1 MPKGY
6 MGKILRVDLTNKTL
20 SEEKI
25 DDALY
30 RKYIGG
36 VGLQAYFLYKETDE
50 KTDPLGP
57 ENRLMFMTG
66 PFTGSGLPSSGR
78 HSVVAKSPLTGIWG
92 ESDVGGYWGIGLKGT
107 GFDGVIV
114 QGASDSPVYI
124 YIDENGAQILD
135 ATDLWG
141 KDTFETDKLLKQK
154 HGKNIVVQSIGQA
167 GERLIPIACIMTD
180 GMDARAA
187 GRCGLGAVMGSK
199 KLKALV
205 VKGHKKAEIHD
216 PDTLRKEIT
225 ELAKFQKANRGGMH
239 EHGTAEGLL
248 GNELSG
254 DLPIRNWKWG
264 AWGRKSEKITGE
276 VITEKYLISR
286 FHCGNCVIGCGRT
299 IKIENSKYGSME
311 GAGPE
316 YETIACFGS
325 NLLIEDLEAICKAN
339 DLCNRYGLDT
349 ISTGGVI
356 GFAMECYEHGLIT
369 KADTDGLELTWGSP
383 EALLGLIEMIVNKKA
398 IGELLGLGVRKA
410 AEEIGGLA
418 KEFAV
423 ETKGLEFPAHEPRVL
438 NGTALSYATANR
450 GACHLADLGS
460 RFYERALTMPEIG
473 LMEPAG
479 TLTVEGKGK
488 MIAGLQDVS
497 GLYDSLK
504 MCKFTVWFG
513 VDTSKLLKWLN
524 LITGWDMSMEEFLKA
539 GERIFNL
546 KRLYNVRCGISR
558 KDDTLPPRILIS
570 PRGEGGDGDHLPPL
584 NVMLNQYYEARG
596 WNEFGIPTQETVE
609 RLELDRI

>member
-1 MPKGY
+1 MTKGY
-6 MGKILRVDLTNKTL
+6 MGKILRVDLTNKKL
-20 SEEKI
+20 KEEI
-25 DDALY
+25 IEDALY

-50 KTDPLGP
+50 NTDPLGP
-57 ENRLMFMTG
+57 ENRLMFMNG
-66 PFTGSGLPSSGR
+66 PFTGTGLPSSGR

-92 ESDVGGYWGIGLKGT
+92 ESDVGGHWGIGLKGA

-114 QGASDSPVYI
+114 QGASETPVYI
-124 YIDENGAQILD
+124 YIDEDGAQILD
-135 ATDLWG
+135 ASDLWG
-141 KDTFETDKLLKQK
+141 KDTFETDSLLKQK
-154 HGKNIVVQSIGQA
+154 HGKNIVVQAIGQA
-167 GERLIPIACIMTD
+167 GERLIPIAAIMTD
-180 GMDARAA
+180 GIDARAA

-205 VKGHKKAEIHD
+205 VKGRKKAEIHD
-216 PDTLRKEIT
+216 PDALRKEIT

-264 AWGRKSEKITGE
+264 AWDRKSEKLTGE
-276 VITEKYLISR
+276 VMTEKYLTGR

-299 IKIENSKYGSME
+299 IKIKDSQYGPME

-316 YETIACFGS
+316 YETIACLGS
-325 NLLIEDLEAICKAN
+325 NILVEDLEAVCKAN

-356 GFAMECYEHGLIT
+356 GFAMECYEHGLIS
-369 KADTDGLELTWGSP
+369 KDDTDGLELTWGSP
-383 EALLGLIEMIVNKKA
+383 EALIGLIEMIVNKKA
-398 IGELLGLGVRKA
+398 IGELLGRGVRKA

-418 KEFAV
+418 QEFAI

-460 RFYERALTMPEIG
+460 RFYEKALTMPEIG

-504 MCKFTVWFG
+504 ICKFTVWFG

-546 KRLYNVRCGISR
+546 KRMYNVKCGISR
-558 KDDTLPPRILIS
+558 KDDTLPPRILNS

-584 NVMLNQYYEARG
+584 NEMLNQYYEARG
-596 WNEFGIPTQETVE
+596 WNEFGIPTQNTIKK
-609 RLELDRI
+609 LELHYI

>member
-1 MPKGY
+1 MTKGY
-6 MGKILRVDLTNKTL
+6 MGKILRVDLTNKKL
-20 SEEKI
+20 IEEKI
-25 DDALY
+25 GDTLY

-50 KTDPLGP
+50 NTDPLGP

-66 PFTGSGLPSSGR
+66 PFTGTGIPSSGR

-92 ESDVGGYWGIGLKGT
+92 ESDVGGHWGIGLKGA

-114 QGASDSPVYI
+114 QGASETPVYI

-141 KDTFETDKLLKQK
+141 KDTFETDILLKQK

-167 GERLIPIACIMTD
+167 GERLIPIASIMTD

-216 PDTLRKEIT
+216 PDALRKEIT
-225 ELAKFQKANRGGMH
+225 ELAKFQKENRGGMH

-254 DLPIRNWKWG
+254 DLPIKNWKQG
-264 AWGRKSEKITGE
+264 AWDRKTEKLTGE
-276 VITEKYLISR
+276 VITEKYLTGR

-299 IKIENSKYGSME
+299 IKIEDSKYGPME

-316 YETIACFGS
+316 YETIGCLGS
-325 NLLIEDLEAICKAN
+325 NLLVEDLEAVCKAN

-356 GFAMECYEHGLIT
+356 GFAMECYEHGLIS
-369 KADTDGLELTWGSP
+369 KADTDGLELNWGSP

-398 IGELLGLGVRKA
+398 IGELLGRGVRKA

-418 KEFAV
+418 KEFAI
-423 ETKGLEFPAHEPRVL
+423 ETKGLEFPAHEPRVF
-438 NGTALSYATANR
+438 NGTALSYATSNR

-460 RFYERALTMPEIG
+460 RFYEKALTMPEIG

-479 TLTVEGKGK
+479 TLTVDGKGK

-504 MCKFTVWFG
+504 ICKFTVWFG

-546 KRLYNVRCGISR
+546 KRMYNVRCGISR
-558 KDDTLPPRILIS
+558 KDDTLPPRILNC
-570 PRGEGGDGDHLPPL
+570 PRGEGGNADHLPPL
-584 NVMLNQYYEARG
+584 NEMLNQYYEARG
-596 WNEFGIPTQETVE
+596 WNEFGIPTPNTIE
-609 RLELDRI
+609 RLGLDYV